1 MADHLGAHLRVV
13 ALDVLLI
20 VIALLLSTS
29 FACAYEVADQWSS
42 VRAEGMG
49 GAYTAVV
56 NDGDALFYNPAGLAG
71 QTRFEWELLDP
82 RGGANGIE
90 NIKTLQDVVSGGS
103 SNLAASLQ
111 QLYGQ
116 RVWVEGGAKTAI
128 LIPGFAMGAFVN
140 SQAGV
145 YVANPANTTINLNY
159 FFDYGF
165 AAGGGFELIPG
176 FMKFGLSARRFN
188 RTGTS
193 LPIGAATL
201 ANLDTTTLQ
210 NELKRRGTG
219 YAADLG
225 AIFSLPGPVSPS
237 LSVVYRNA
245 GTTSFTHDEG
255 AGAPPPI
262 DPELVIGGAMKV
274 SGGLVD
280 ITPAFDFRYANRSDI
295 DVGKKVHIGCEV
307 ALPLLSLRA
316 GVNQGYYTAGV
327 GFNLALIHI
336 DVATYGVE
344 LGAYSGQQED
354 RRYVAQFSFQLGF
367 DPGTF
372 RLGGSGSK
380 VDANGDPITQSH
392 LKQRR

>member
-1 MADHLGAHLRVV
+1 LRVV
-13 ALDVLLI
+13 ALDLLFI
-20 VIALLLSTS
+20 FIALLFCGS
-29 FACAYEVADQWSS
+29 FARAYEVADQWSS

-49 GAYTAVV
+49 GAYTSVV

-71 QTRFEWELLDP
+71 QTRFEWELFDP
-82 RGGANGIE
+82 RAGANGID
-90 NIKTLQDVVSGGS
+90 NLKTLQDVVSGGT
-103 SNLAASLQ
+103 SNLASSLQ
-111 QLYGQ
+111 QLYGK
-116 RVWVEGGAKTAI
+116 RVWLQAGTKSAI

-140 SQAGV
+140 SQAGI
-145 YVANPANTTINLNY
+145 YVANPANTTMNLNY

-165 AAGGGFELIPG
+165 AAGGGFELIPS

-201 ANLDTTTLQ
+201 ANLDTDALQ

-225 AIFSLPGPVSPS
+225 ATFTLPGPVSPS

-245 GTTSFTHDEG
+245 GMTSFTHEEG

-262 DPELVIGGAMKV
+262 DPELVIGGAMKI

-280 ITPAFDFRYANRSDI
+280 ITPALDFRYANRSDI
-295 DVGKKVHIGCEV
+295 DVGKKMHIGCEV

-316 GVNQGYYTAGV
+316 GLNQGYYTAGV
-327 GFNLALIHI
+327 GLNLGLIQL
-336 DVATYGVE
+336 DAATYGVE
-344 LGAYSGQQED
+344 LGAYPGQQED
-354 RRYVAQFSFQLGF
+354 RRYVAQLRIQLGF
-367 DPGTF
+367 DPGSF
-372 RLGGSGSK
+372 GLGGSGSR
-380 VDANGDPITQSH
+380 VDSNGDPIRQSH